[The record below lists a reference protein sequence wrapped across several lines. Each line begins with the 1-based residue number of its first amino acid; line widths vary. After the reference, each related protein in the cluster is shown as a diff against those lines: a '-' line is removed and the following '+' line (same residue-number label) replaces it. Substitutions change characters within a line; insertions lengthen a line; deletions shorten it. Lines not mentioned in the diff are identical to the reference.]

1 MKKRPMKRRKKYNTW
16 TDNDI
21 ATIARC
27 VSKGWTNEEIAHRLG
42 RTAQQVASKKS
53 HLKLTGETRRSMTPD
68 AKAPKQYSRWTNEEH
83 LELIRLMESGM
94 STEQCAKT
102 LGRSISSITNRLH
115 MIRSQGKQSE
125 FYPLTGA
132 IAKFFRRGA
141 VS

>member
-16 TDNDI
+16 SDKDI
-21 ATIARC
+21 ATITRC
-27 VSKGWTNEEIAHRLG
+27 VSKGWTNEEIANHLG

-53 HLKLTGETRRSMTPD
+53 HLKLSGETRRSIVSES
-68 AKAPKQYSRWTNEEH
+68 KAPKQYSRWTNEEH

-102 LGRSISSITNRLH
+102 LGRSISSISNRLH
-115 MIRSQGKQSE
+115 LIRAQGKQSE
-125 FYPLTGA
+125 YYPLTGA

-141 VS
+141 LS